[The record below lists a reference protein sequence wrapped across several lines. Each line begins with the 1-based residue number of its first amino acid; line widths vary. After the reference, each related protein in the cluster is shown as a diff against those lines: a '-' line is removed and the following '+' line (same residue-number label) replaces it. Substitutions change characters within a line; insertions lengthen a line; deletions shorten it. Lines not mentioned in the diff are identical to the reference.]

1 MSMTLDEAFEKYGE
15 PIYVGSKHLIWRD
28 AEQNRAIK
36 ATRPGYLEGG
46 ISIITSQGW
55 QEPADPS
62 LPHPSTEEM
71 TACMKAFGFS
81 QVNLNDWQHVN
92 GMVARNVKPGDF
104 IKTAGGVVP
113 IDIDFKKSGNRD

>member
-55 QEPADPS
+55 QEPADPAS
-62 LPHPSTEEM
+62 PHPSTEEM

-104 IKTAGGVVP
+104 IKTAGGIVP
-113 IDIDFKKSGNRD
+113 IDIDLKGPANRN